1 MGFFASTPRWYR
13 LGTALVLL
21 WALVWCGM
29 VLADV
34 PLAPVYWGK
43 PPSEQARYWVETP
56 YAIRSAYILWTQF
69 TLLGGLLLL
78 LRRKAASL
86 CLTVALA
93 ALAMV
98 LIYLQA
104 SLPILSRAFLVQA
117 LIGLVL
123 LIVATAFVIL
133 AMHAQGRRW
142 MR

>member
-21 WALVWCGM
+21 WALFWCGM

-34 PLAPVYWGK
+34 PPAPVYWGK

-56 YAIRSAYILWTQF
+56 YAVRSAYILWTQF

>member
-21 WALVWCGM
+21 WALFWCVM
-29 VLADV
+29 VLANV

-69 TLLGGLLLL
+69 TLLGGLTLV
-78 LRRKAASL
+78 LRRKAATW
-86 CLTVALA
+86 CLTLAWLALGTA
-93 ALAMV
+93 
-98 LIYLQA
+98 LIYHQA
-104 SLPILSRAFLVQA
+104 SVPILSLAFLVQA

-123 LIVATAFVIL
+123 LIVATAFAIL
-133 AMHAQGRRW
+133 AMHAQGKRW